1 MQCMIELGSEALE
14 IKLPDHTDLFRLRP
28 ESPLSAPAHAIRQAL
43 AVPVGAPP
51 LSEVV
56 RARVRARRDCRAV
69 IVVSDTTRPVP
80 YLGEAGILEPV
91 LDVLEHE
98 GVQSIEI
105 LVATGT
111 HRPLTDAELR
121 RMLPGRVFDGRISV
135 TNHVCTDRAALH
147 SLGRT
152 PRGTEVSVN
161 ARYLDADLKILTGLV
176 EPHFMAGASGGPK
189 SVCPGLVGEEAT
201 YVFHGA
207 DLMAD
212 PNSASLIMD
221 GNPCQAEAMAVA
233 GMAGVDFIVNVTLN
247 GDRQITGVYAG
258 DLRQA
263 HRQAVD
269 HLVTAAGISIPHE
282 YDLVVTHAGFVGI
295 NHYQAA
301 KAAVEA
307 SKAVRAGGTI
317 VLVAHHTDVDPVGG
331 PGYCRVLP
339 LLRELGPDGFNRRI
353 KDPSWQF
360 IPEQWEVQMWARALG
375 KLGPAG
381 HLIYCAPALT
391 GELFV
396 RRQIPGEDGGAGITG
411 LAGCKLAQ
419 AMAQRAVNKC
429 LAVAGTRVAVL
440 CDGPYGVPVLRPRV
454 A

>member
-14 IKLPDHTDLFRLRP
+14 ITLPDHADLFRLQP
-28 ESPLSAPAHAIRQAL
+28 EAPLPSPAQAIRQAL
-43 AVPVGAPP
+43 AVPVGTPS
-51 LSEVV
+51 LSE
-56 RARVRARRDCRAV
+56 RVRARMRERTDCRAV

-91 LDVLEHE
+91 LDVLEQE
-98 GVQSIEI
+98 GVQGIDI

-111 HRPLTDAELR
+111 HRPLTDTELR
-121 RMLPGRVFDGRISV
+121 HMLPDRVFDGQICV
-135 TNHVCTDRAALH
+135 TNHVCTDRAALR

-161 ARYLDADLKILTGLV
+161 ARYLDADIKILTGLV

-207 DLMAD
+207 ELMAD
-212 PNSASLIMD
+212 PDSTSLIME

-233 GMAGVDFIVNVTLN
+233 EMAGVDFIVNVTLN
-247 GDRQITGVYAG
+247 GDRQVTGVYAG

-263 HRQAVD
+263 HRKAVD
-269 HLVTAAGISIPHE
+269 HLVAAAGISIPHE

-307 SKAVRAGGTI
+307 SKAVRPGGAI

-331 PGYCRVLP
+331 PDYCRVLP

-353 KDPSWQF
+353 KESSWQF
-360 IPEQWEVQMWARALG
+360 IPEQWEVQMWARAMG
-375 KLGPAG
+375 KLGPSG
-381 HLIYCAPALT
+381 HLVYCAPALT

-396 RRQIPGEDGGAGITG
+396 RRQIPGQDGGAGITG
-411 LAGCKLAQ
+411 LGGRELAQ
-419 AMAQRAVNKC
+419 AMVQRAVDTF
-429 LAVAGTRVAVL
+429 LSVAGTQVAVL
-440 CDGPYGVPVLRPRV
+440 CDGPYGVPVLRPHV